1 MSGQFSIGHNGFPR
15 AWRWLVVV
23 TVIFSF
29 GCATN
34 APTSPSGESAPIGLL
49 GFEEWSHK
57 KLPGKRP
64 TRYQVTELDGRPVV
78 RADAD
83 AAVSLFRRAVRIEA
97 SQLGSIE
104 FAWRVQGLLDG
115 ADLTQRGVEDA
126 PVRLLLAFEG
136 DRSRFSAKNRML
148 SDLSQTMTGEALP
161 YATLMY
167 VWDNRAQVGTVIPA
181 GSGTDR
187 IRKLVLD
194 SGPALTKTWRTHVR
208 DIAADY
214 RLVFGEEPGALVA
227 VAFMTDSD
235 NTRTRAQALYG
246 PVRLVDN
253 TGVPR

>member
-1 MSGQFSIGHNGFPR
+1 MRAAFFFSDSGFSRGCRLLI
-15 AWRWLVVV
+15 
-23 TVIFSF
+23 VIAMLS
-29 GCATN
+29 GCAAN
-34 APTSPSGESAPIGLL
+34 EPPTPSSPDVRAVSL
-49 GFEEWSHK
+49 GFEGWTHK
-57 KLPGKRP
+57 PLPGKRP
-64 TRYQVTELDGRPVV
+64 TRYQVTELEGRPVV
-78 RADAD
+78 RADAE
-83 AAVSLFRRAVRIEA
+83 AAVSLFRRTLRVEA
-97 SQLGSIE
+97 DQLGSIE
-104 FAWRVQGLLDG
+104 FAWRIQSLLDK

-136 DRSRFSAKNRML
+136 DRSRFSARNRML
-148 SDLSQTMTGEALP
+148 SDLSQTVTGEPLP

-167 VWDNRAQVGTVIPA
+167 VWDNQAQVGTVIPA

-194 SGPALTKTWRTHVR
+194 SGPALTKTWRNHVR
-208 DIAADY
+208 NIAADY

-246 PVRLVDN
+246 PVRIVDN